1 MVSKGILPS
10 GLLYD
15 KIDSLDFKEELGEI
29 MALST
34 MIRGTLLL
42 TAATFL
48 SKLLGIIYVIPFN
61 ALVGAS
67 GGALF
72 NFAYT
77 PYNILISIS
86 TIGIP
91 LGVSKFVSKYN
102 GLGDYRTSQR
112 VFKTGFTIMGV
123 TGVAAFLI
131 MYFGADLIAQWSVG
145 DGKSG
150 FTTDTVAYVIKLVS
164 FANLIIPA
172 MSIVR
177 GFFQGN
183 QSMGPSA
190 ISTVVEQIARIVFL
204 LLSVYL
210 ALHAFNQNIA
220 VAVGYA
226 TFAAFVGALA
236 SCAVLY
242 VYWRARKPH
251 LEQRMIQQTVRPA
264 AMSDKTIIKELLSY
278 AGPFVVTGI
287 ATSLYQFIDQFT
299 MPRALEAIGQ
309 GNVAVDIFGVINF
322 YGQKII
328 TIPMTLS
335 IGLSLA
341 AVPAITRAFFSDDR
355 KLYLQQI
362 NQSLQIVLFLI
373 FPASIGIA
381 LLGSEAY
388 TAFYGTEAVLNP
400 DIGAGTLMVWY
411 APVALLFALFTTTS
425 SILQGINEQ
434 RFSVISLTAGLLVKI
449 FFNIPLIHAF
459 GAKGAIFGTALAV
472 GIATVLNFLKMKHVL
487 KFPVRQ
493 LAKRTILIVIF
504 TAIMSAVVL
513 LTKYLL
519 GFAITFRDGQIA
531 SAVII
536 LVCAVVGG
544 AVYMIL
550 SYKSTLLERVL
561 GNRIG
566 FLDRLLKRKKG

>member
-1 MVSKGILPS
+1 
-10 GLLYD
+10 
-15 KIDSLDFKEELGEI
+15 

-34 MIRGTLLL
+34 IIRGTLLL

-48 SKLLGIIYVIPFN
+48 SKFLGIIYVIPFN
-61 ALVGAS
+61 ALVGET
-67 GGALF
+67 GGSL
-72 NFAYT
+72 FAYAYN

-86 TIGIP
+86 TVGIP

-102 GLGDYRTSQR
+102 GIGDYRTSQR
-112 VFKTGFTIMGV
+112 VFNTGIKIMGL
-123 TGVAAFLI
+123 TGIIAFLV
-131 MYFGADLIAQWSVG
+131 MYFGADLIAHWTAGGNDKGLSNE
-145 DGKSG
+145 S
-150 FTTDTVAYVIKLVS
+150 VAYVIKLVS

-183 QSMGPSA
+183 QSMGPTAVSQ
-190 ISTVVEQIARIVFL
+190 VVEQVVRITFL

-210 ALHAFNQNIA
+210 AIHVFHQNMP

-226 TFAAFVGALA
+226 TFAAFIGALA
-236 SCAVLY
+236 SVAVLY
-242 VYWRARKPH
+242 VYWRSRKPH
-251 LEQRMIQQTVRPA
+251 LELRIKQQTVRPA
-264 AMSDKTIIKELLSY
+264 ALSNKQIMRELLGY

-287 ATSLYQFIDQFT
+287 ATTLYQFIDQFT
-299 MPRALEAIGQ
+299 MARALSAIGQ
-309 GNVAVDIFGVINF
+309 GDVADELYSVINYF
-322 YGQKII
+322 GHKII

-341 AVPAITRAFFSDDR
+341 AVPAITRAFFSDNR

-373 FPASIGIA
+373 FPASVGIA
-381 LLGSEAY
+381 LLGNEAY
-388 TAFYGTEAVLNP
+388 AMFYGPEPVIEL
-400 DIGAGTLMVWY
+400 GAGTLMMWY

-449 FFNIPLIHAF
+449 FFNIPLMHAF

-472 GIATVLNFLKMKHVL
+472 GIATVLNFFKMKHAL
-487 KFPVRQ
+487 KFPTQQ
-493 LAKRTILIVIF
+493 LTKRTILILIF
-504 TAIMSAVVL
+504 TAIMSVVVL
-513 LTKYLL
+513 LVKFLF
-519 GFAITFRDGQIA
+519 GFTLTYEDGRIA

-536 LVCAVVGG
+536 MVSALAGG
-544 AVYMIL
+544 SVYMIL
-550 SYKSTLLERVL
+550 AYKSTLLERVL

-566 FLDRLLKRKKG
+566 FLDRLMKRKKD

>member
-1 MVSKGILPS
+1 
-10 GLLYD
+10 
-15 KIDSLDFKEELGEI
+15 

-459 GAKGAIFGTALAV
+459 GAEGAIFGTALAV

>member
-1 MVSKGILPS
+1 
-10 GLLYD
+10 
-15 KIDSLDFKEELGEI
+15 

-48 SKLLGIIYVIPFN
+48 SKFLGIIYVIPFN
-61 ALVGAS
+61 AMVGES
-67 GGALF
+67 GAALF
-72 NFAYT
+72 SYAYV

-102 GLGDYRTSQR
+102 GIGDYRTSQR
-112 VFKTGFTIMGV
+112 VFKTGISIMSV
-123 TGVAAFLI
+123 TGIVAFLA
-131 MYFGADLIAQWSVG
+131 MYFGADLIASWSTG
-145 DGKSG
+145 NDDSG
-150 FTTDTVAYVIKLVS
+150 FSTEAVAYVIKLVS

-183 QSMGPSA
+183 QSMGPTAVSQV
-190 ISTVVEQIARIVFL
+190 IEQIVRITFL
-204 LLSVYL
+204 LLAIYL
-210 ALHAFNQNIA
+210 SLHVFNQNIA

-226 TFAAFVGALA
+226 TFAAFIGALA

-242 VYWRARKPH
+242 VYWQARKPH
-251 LEQRMIQQTVRPA
+251 LDKKMRQQTIQPA
-264 AMSDKTIIKELLSY
+264 AMSDRTIIKELLGY

-287 ATSLYQFIDQFT
+287 ATTLYQFIDQFT

-309 GNVAVDIFGVINF
+309 GGQVADQLFGIINF
-322 YGQKII
+322 NGHKII

-341 AVPAITRAFFSDDR
+341 MVPAITRAFFSQNR

-362 NQSLQIVLFLI
+362 NQSLQIILFVI
-373 FPASIGIA
+373 FPASVGIA
-381 LLGSEAY
+381 LLGNEAY
-388 TAFYGTEAVLNP
+388 TAFYGTSAVINL
-400 DIGAGTLMVWY
+400 GAGTLMMWY

-434 RFSVISLTAGLLVKI
+434 RFSVISLTAGLLMKI

-487 KFPVRQ
+487 HFPVRQ
-493 LAKRTILIVIF
+493 LAKRTLLILIF

-513 LTKYLL
+513 LIKFLL
-519 GFAITFRDGQIA
+519 GFAITFQDGQVA

-536 LVCAVVGG
+536 FVCALFGG
-544 AVYMIL
+544 GVYMIL

-566 FLDRLLKRKKG
+566 FLDRLLKRRKG

>member
-1 MVSKGILPS
+1 
-10 GLLYD
+10 
-15 KIDSLDFKEELGEI
+15 

-61 ALVGAS
+61 ALLGED

-72 NFAYT
+72 SYAYV

-102 GLGDYRTSQR
+102 GIGDYQTSQR
-112 VFKTGFTIMGV
+112 VFRTGMSIMAV
-123 TGVAAFLI
+123 TGMVAFLV

-145 DGKSG
+145 NSEKG
-150 FTTDTVAYVIKLVS
+150 FSAESVAYVIKLVS

-183 QSMGPSA
+183 QSMGPTAVSQ
-190 ISTVVEQIARIVFL
+190 VVEQIVRIVFL

-210 ALHAFNQNIA
+210 ALHVFHQNVV

-226 TFAAFVGALA
+226 TFAAFIGALA

-242 VYWRARKPH
+242 VYWTSRKSH
-251 LEQRMIQQTVRPA
+251 LNRIIAEQKVKPA
-264 AMSDKTIIKELLSY
+264 SMTDKSIIKELLSY

-299 MPRALEAIGQ
+299 MKRALIAIGQ
-309 GNVAVDIFGVINF
+309 SGDVADSLFGIVNF

-341 AVPAITRAFFSDDR
+341 AVPAITRAFFSDNR
-355 KLYLQQI
+355 KLYLHQI
-362 NQSLQIVLFLI
+362 NQSIQIVLFLI
-373 FPASIGIA
+373 LPASIGIA
-381 LLGSEAY
+381 LLGNEAY
-388 TAFYGTEAVLNP
+388 TAFYGPDAVINL
-400 DIGAGTLMVWY
+400 GAGTLMMWY

-434 RFSVISLTAGLLVKI
+434 RFSVISLTAGLLAKI

-472 GIATVLNFLKMKHVL
+472 GIATISNFVRIKYALR
-487 KFPVRQ
+487 FPMRQ
-493 LAKRTILIVIF
+493 LVKRTILILIF
-504 TAIMSAVVL
+504 TAIMSVLVIAVKFV
-513 LTKYLL
+513 L
-519 GFAITFRDGQIA
+519 GFVLSYEDGKIA
-531 SAVII
+531 ATIII
-536 LVCAVVGG
+536 LVCAFVGG
-544 AVYMIL
+544 SVYL
-550 SYKSTLLERVL
+550 LLAYKSTLLERVL

>member
-1 MVSKGILPS
+1 
-10 GLLYD
+10 
-15 KIDSLDFKEELGEI
+15 

-123 TGVAAFLI
+123 TGVVAFLI

-210 ALHAFNQNIA
+210 ALHVFNQNIA

-251 LEQRMIQQTVRPA
+251 LELRMMQQTVRPA
-264 AMSDKTIIKELLSY
+264 TMSDKTIIKELLSY

-299 MPRALEAIGQ
+299 MPRAMEAIGLEE
-309 GNVAVDIFGVINF
+309 VAVDVLGVINF

-373 FPASIGIA
+373 LPASIGIA

-400 DIGAGTLMVWY
+400 DIDAGTLMVWY

-449 FFNIPLIHAF
+449 FFNIPLIHVF

-493 LAKRTILIVIF
+493 LAKRTILILIF
-504 TAIMSAVVL
+504 TAIMSVVVL

-519 GFAITFRDGQIA
+519 GFAITFRDGQMA
-531 SAVII
+531 SAAII

>member
-1 MVSKGILPS
+1 
-10 GLLYD
+10 
-15 KIDSLDFKEELGEI
+15 

-34 MIRGTLLL
+34 IIRGTLLL
-42 TAATFL
+42 TAASFL
-48 SKLLGIIYVIPFN
+48 SKFLGIIYVIPFN

-72 NFAYT
+72 SYAYV

-112 VFKTGFTIMGV
+112 VLHKGMSIMVV
-123 TGVAAFLI
+123 TGAVAFLV

-145 DGKSG
+145 GNEEG
-150 FTTDTVAYVIKLVS
+150 FSSEAVAYVIKLVS

-183 QSMGPSA
+183 QSMGPTAVSQ
-190 ISTVVEQIARIVFL
+190 VVEQVVRIVFL
-204 LLSVYL
+204 LLAVYL
-210 ALHAFNQNIA
+210 AINVFHENTA

-226 TFAAFVGALA
+226 TFAAFIGALA
-236 SCAVLY
+236 SCVVLY

-251 LEQRMIQQTVRPA
+251 LKLRMKQQKVQPA
-264 AMSDKTIIKELLSY
+264 QVTDKTIIKELLSY

-287 ATSLYQFIDQFT
+287 ATTLYQFIDQFT
-299 MPRALEAIGQ
+299 MVRALTAIGQ
-309 GNVAVDIFGVINF
+309 DGKVAKALYGIINL
-322 YGQKII
+322 YGHKII

-341 AVPAITRAFFSDDR
+341 AVPALTRAFFSNDR
-355 KLYLQQI
+355 KLYLKQI

-373 FPASIGIA
+373 FPASVGIA
-381 LLGSEAY
+381 LLGNEAY
-388 TAFYGTEAVLNP
+388 TAFYGTTDVLNP
-400 DIGAGTLMVWY
+400 NLGAGTLMMWY

-449 FFNIPLIHAF
+449 FFNIPLMHAF

-472 GIATVLNFLKMKHVL
+472 GIATVLNYLKMKHAL
-487 KFPVRQ
+487 KFPAKQ
-493 LAKRTILIVIF
+493 LTKRAMLILIF
-504 TAIMSAVVL
+504 TAIMSVVVL
-513 LTKYLL
+513 IVKFLL
-519 GFAITFRDGQIA
+519 GFTLTYKDGSIA
-531 SAVII
+531 AAVII
-536 LVCAVVGG
+536 IVSALAGG
-544 AVYMIL
+544 SVYMVL
-550 SYKSTLLERVL
+550 AYKSTLLERVL
-561 GNRIG
+561 GNQIG
-566 FLDRLLKRKKG
+566 FLDRLMKRKKD

>member
-1 MVSKGILPS
+1 
-10 GLLYD
+10 
-15 KIDSLDFKEELGEI
+15 

-48 SKLLGIIYVIPFN
+48 SKFLGIIYVIPFN
-61 ALVGAS
+61 ALVGSS

-112 VFKTGFTIMGV
+112 VFKTGFRIMGA
-123 TGVAAFLI
+123 TGILAFLI
-131 MYFGADLIAQWSVG
+131 MYFGADWIAQWSVG

-190 ISTVVEQIARIVFL
+190 VSTVVEQIARIVFL
-204 LLSVYL
+204 LLSAYL
-210 ALHAFNQNIA
+210 ALHVFHQNIA

-251 LEQRMIQQTVRPA
+251 LELKMRQQTVRPA
-264 AMSDKTIIKELLSY
+264 PISDRSIIKELLSY

-341 AVPAITRAFFSDDR
+341 AVPAITRAFFADDR

-373 FPASIGIA
+373 LPASIGIA

-400 DIGAGTLMVWY
+400 DIRAGNLMVWY

-487 KFPVRQ
+487 HFPVRQ
-493 LAKRTILIVIF
+493 LAKRTLLILIF

-513 LTKYLL
+513 LIKFLL
-519 GFAITFRDGQIA
+519 GFAITFQDGQVA

-536 LVCAVVGG
+536 FVCALFGG
-544 AVYMIL
+544 GVYMIL

-566 FLDRLLKRKKG
+566 FLDRLLKRRKG

>member
-1 MVSKGILPS
+1 M
-10 GLLYD
+10 
-15 KIDSLDFKEELGEI
+15 
-29 MALST
+29 ST

-459 GAKGAIFGTALAV
+459 GAEGAIFGTALAV